1 MRGGG
6 SGAAHVSC
14 GFVRMDDAN
23 AGREET
29 CAVGK
34 SAQQSAKSRPMAE
47 RHYVRGRA

>member
-23 AGREET
+23 AGREENLRGGQISSPEKI
-29 CAVGK
+29 A
-34 SAQQSAKSRPMAE
+34 PWAE
-47 RHYVRGRA
+47 TLCRGRA